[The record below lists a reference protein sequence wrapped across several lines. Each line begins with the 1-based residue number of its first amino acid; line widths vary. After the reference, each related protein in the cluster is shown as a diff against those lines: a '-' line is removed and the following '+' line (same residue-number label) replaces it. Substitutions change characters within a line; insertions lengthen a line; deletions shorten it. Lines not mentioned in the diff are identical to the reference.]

1 MKERVELD
9 LRNPIFAVYINTS
22 GLTMQRKDELVQNY
36 RDNLDVYSNITMWFF
51 ADQDVQTRIELVY
64 NGSKDTSEAMQR
76 FALEINKAIDLI
88 SETSDFN
95 DFKSYIRSFRLNNL
109 IDE

>member
-9 LRNPIFAVYINTS
+9 LRNPIFAVYVNVG
-22 GLTMQRKDELVQNY
+22 GLSRQRGVELFQDYKN
-36 RDNLDVYSNITMWFF
+36 NLDIYSNITMWFF
-51 ADQDVQTRIELVY
+51 LVEDKTRIELVY